1 MKTLIIITSISF
13 AIFAVLLVVAILDG
27 RKEPSQGTVITY
39 PDEEMFMENDLDEFS
54 AENMISDE
62 TIKIVRLRNKL
73 EQIEKERDYERKT
86 EK

>member
-13 AIFAVLLVVAILDG
+13 LIFAILLIKAILDG
-27 RKEPSQGTVITY
+27 RKEPSQGTVIIY
-39 PDEEMFMENDLDEFS
+39 PDEEMFMENDLEEFS
-54 AENMISDE
+54 AENSISDE

-73 EQIEKERDYERKT
+73 EQIEKEREYERKT